1 MKTQK
6 RPPHRPKK
14 YDPSMNDDAYR
25 LALLGLTD
33 EEIGK
38 FFGASRASIT
48 RYKRDYPD
56 FAKAVEAGKL
66 EADSRVSESL
76 YKRAVGCKVL
86 EVKTKTIIDEDGNEQ
101 MVETVKTESELPP
114 DVTACTR
121 WLVNRR
127 PKNWRQR
134 VDVPLEVNVQKID
147 WEALRE
153 ITKQAV
159 EQAEKHHREV
169 IQGRYERLGLSKDYK
184 ID

>member
-1 MKTQK
+1 MTIKK

-38 FFGASRASIT
+38 FFGTSRASIT

-56 FAKAVEAGKL
+56 FAKSIEAGKL

-76 YKRAVGCKVL
+76 YKRAVGCTVT
-86 EVKTKTIIDEDGNEQ
+86 ETKTKVVVDEFGNE
-101 MVETVKTESELPP
+101 VVAEVVKTETELPP
-114 DVTACTR
+114 DTTACTR

-127 PKNWRQR
+127 PKNWRQK
-134 VDVPLEVNVQKID
+134 VDAPLEINVTPID
-147 WEALRE
+147 WNALRE
-153 ITKQAV
+153 ITKKAV
-159 EQAEKHHREV
+159 EEAERQHQEV
-169 IQGRYERLGLSKDYK
+169 ISSRYERLGLSRDYQG
-184 ID
+184 D